1 MSDQAWSAPG
11 RWRVREET
19 VRESESAVSST
30 DARLAVES
38 LYLRTCPRLVGL
50 LTAMGGS
57 RSDAEEIAQDAYV
70 ALLKHWDR
78 VRSYEDPEA
87 WVRTVAIRKLISRH
101 RRYSVQRVGLRRLV
115 AGYEPA
121 SDDLSPDGVDL
132 ARALSELPLKL
143 RTVVLLHY
151 VLDQS
156 VEQISTQLSLPTGTV
171 KSRLARGRARL
182 EPLLAEQE
190 VFET

>member
-1 MSDQAWSAPG
+1 MG
-11 RWRVREET
+11 
-19 VRESESAVSST
+19 ST
-30 DARLAVES
+30 DARLGVES
-38 LYLRTCPRLVGL
+38 LYVRTCPRLIGL

-78 VRSYEDPEA
+78 VQSYEDPEA

-101 RRYSVQRVGLRRLV
+101 RRYSVQRVGMSRLV

-121 SDDLSPDGVDL
+121 TKDLSPEGVDL

-151 VLDQS
+151 VLDHS
-156 VEQISTQLSLPTGTV
+156 VEQISAQLSLPVGTV
-171 KSRLARGRARL
+171 KSRLARARARL
-182 EPLLAEQE
+182 EPLLTEQE